1 MNVLLCS
8 TVSGTRDGNGD
19 KQDSLADPIMSGRSR
34 HRRTCSSTTAA
45 RVSRSSS
52 SRTPEP
58 GHHHRRVAG
67 QTPLFVPQGRQFSIA
82 EDEDEANLSG
92 GALAGGHAGDALF
105 PWVSAHSSMRP

>member
-1 MNVLLCS
+1 
-8 TVSGTRDGNGD
+8 VSGTRDGNGD

-82 EDEDEANLSG
+82 EDEDEDEGEANLSG